1 VINLLWRTPTPER
14 GSFFINKVT
23 NAMVTMRRDPKERA
37 EYTRRRR
44 DKRKDKLIEMFGD
57 KCNDCGGTFHKCA
70 YDFHHVNP
78 LEKKFEIAPSL
89 DRNWE
94 TILEEV
100 GKCVMLCSNCH
111 RVRHYREDRGDTH
124 FDSFLV

>member
-1 VINLLWRTPTPER
+1 
-14 GSFFINKVT
+14 
-23 NAMVTMRRDPKERA
+23 MVTMRRDPKERA